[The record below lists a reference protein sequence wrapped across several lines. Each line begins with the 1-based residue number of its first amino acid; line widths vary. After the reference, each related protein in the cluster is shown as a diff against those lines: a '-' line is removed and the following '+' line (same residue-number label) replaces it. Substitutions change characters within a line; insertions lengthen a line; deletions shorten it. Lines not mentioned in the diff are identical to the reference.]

1 MTSSQFQLEA
11 VEIEC
16 SRLLAM
22 EDQIASVI
30 TLLQRAKDVV
40 GNPVN
45 SHIQELL
52 INTEGIWVR
61 IIPQTA
67 TQMFSPPY
75 LNIVVTS

>member
-40 GNPVN
+40 GNPVYFY
-45 SHIQELL
+45 IQELL
-52 INTEGIWVR
+52 INPEGTWVR
-61 IIPQTA
+61 IDP
-67 TQMFSPPY
+67 
-75 LNIVVTS
+75 

>member
-52 INTEGIWVR
+52 INPEGIWVR
-61 IIPQTA
+61 IGPQTA